1 MHTET
6 PETPKLPALES
17 QNRRCPIC
25 DGIAETHW
33 YRHIFAYGAG
43 DNAVEL
49 SADLPYGRCEACD
62 FEFLD
67 HDGERAKHE
76 AVCKHLGVL
85 SPWEIKAIRL
95 RYKMTR
101 AEFARLSGL
110 GEATLARWEKGL
122 VTQNRAND
130 RYLRL
135 LAAPGG
141 IERLLVTTQ
150 MANSDIKR
158 STPLEQ
164 RFPAIRITS
173 ELRKEQQD
181 FQLLKVA

>member
-1 MHTET
+1 
-6 PETPKLPALES
+6 
-17 QNRRCPIC
+17 
-25 DGIAETHW
+25 
-33 YRHIFAYGAG
+33 
-43 DNAVEL
+43 
-49 SADLPYGRCEACD
+49 
-62 FEFLD
+62 
-67 HDGERAKHE
+67 
-76 AVCKHLGVL
+76 
-85 SPWEIKAIRL
+85 
-95 RYKMTR
+95 MTR

-141 IERLLVTTQ
+141 IERLLITTQ
-150 MANSDIKR
+150 MANSNIKR
-158 STPLEQ
+158 TTPLEQ

-173 ELRKEQQD
+173 ELRKEQQN

>member
-1 MHTET
+1 MHTKT
-6 PETPKLPALES
+6 PETPKRPVLET
-17 QNRRCPIC
+17 RRCPIC
-25 DGIAETHW
+25 DGMAETLW
-33 YRHIFAYGAG
+33 CRHVFAYGAG
-43 DNAVEL
+43 DDAVQL
-49 SADLPYGRCEACD
+49 STDLPYGRCEACD

-67 HDGERAKHE
+67 HDGERSKHE

-95 RYKMTR
+95 RFKMTR

-135 LAAPGG
+135 LAEPGG
-141 IERLLVTTQ
+141 IDRLLMATYA
-150 MANSDIKR
+150 ANSDIKGT
-158 STPLEQ
+158 TPLEQ
-164 RFPAIRITS
+164 RFPAIRITN
-173 ELRKEQQD
+173 ELRKEQQN
-181 FQLLKVA
+181 FQLRKVA

>member
-1 MHTET
+1 MNTET
-6 PETPKLPALES
+6 REPQAHSTLQS
-17 QNRRCPIC
+17 RRCPIC
-25 DGIAETHW
+25 DGPAETLWCLHE
-33 YRHIFAYGAG
+33 FTYGVG
-43 DNAVEL
+43 DDAVEL
-49 SADLPYGRCEACD
+49 STDLPYGQCAACD

-67 HDGERAKHE
+67 FDGERCKHE

-95 RYKMTR
+95 RYRMSR

-135 LAAPGG
+135 LAQPGG
-141 IERLLVTTQ
+141 IERLLAATQ
-150 MANSDIKR
+150 TSSGDAR
-158 STPLEQ
+158 RAAPLAQ
-164 RFPAIRITS
+164 RFRAVRITN
-173 ELRKEQQD
+173 ELRQEQQI
-181 FQLLKVA
+181 FKLLKAA